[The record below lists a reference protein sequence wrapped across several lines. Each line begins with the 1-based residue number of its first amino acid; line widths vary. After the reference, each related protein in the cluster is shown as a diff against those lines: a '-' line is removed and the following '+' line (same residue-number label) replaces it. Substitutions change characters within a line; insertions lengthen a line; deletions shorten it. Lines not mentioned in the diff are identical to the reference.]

1 MDKILNKWGELMPSG
16 PKTLTNKSS
25 WHTMIGGNP
34 IKNCNHDDLYKN
46 KYLKYKNKYLKQ
58 KK

>member
-1 MDKILNKWGELMPSG
+1 MEKIVNKWGELKPMGMG
-16 PKTLTNKSS
+16 PKPHNTKLS

-34 IKNCNHDDLYKN
+34 TKYDDLYKN
-46 KYLKYKNKYLKQ
+46 KYLKYKNKYLKH